1 MGHANYGGCHN
12 CGDKDHMARDCPK
25 PMQQR
30 LAALVS
36 QTEGWGLDDAEAFL
50 EQGLPE
56 CLDHFWTDPQVI
68 MDYCQKVSNE
78 AEGEESDTSDK

>member
-25 PMQQR
+25 PAQQR
-30 LAALVS
+30 LLALVA
-36 QTEGWGLDDAEAFL
+36 QTEDWALDDAEAFL

-56 CLDHFWTDPQVI
+56 CLDHYWTDPQVI
-68 MDYCQKVSNE
+68 LDYCQQVSDG
-78 AEGEESDTSDK
+78 ADGAKAGDK